1 MAQRAPGRSERT
13 GLTIV
18 QLLRMFPDNDTAE
31 RWFEKQRWPDGPVC
45 PHCGCMR
52 AVRSTHPTMPLRC
65 KDCRKHFSVKKGTV
79 MESSKLGFQAWAIV
93 TYMATTNLKGV
104 SSMKISRELG
114 ITQKAAWHLIQ
125 RVREAFV
132 ENAPLFVGTVEVD
145 ETYVGGKKRNK
156 HAHKRSFGRG
166 TVGKATVMGARERG
180 GKIKARPLGYEPG
193 ETLAGFVHESVQ
205 HGETVFTD
213 DHKAYKSLK
222 HFYAHETVK
231 HSASEYVRGRVHTN
245 GIESFWAT
253 LKRGITGVYH
263 HVSVKHL
270 HRYINEFSGR
280 HNIRGLDTLDQMS
293 AIVRGM
299 DQKRLRYADLIA

>member
-1 MAQRAPGRSERT
+1 
-13 GLTIV
+13 
-18 QLLRMFPDNDTAE
+18 MFPDDDTAE
-31 RWFEKQRWPDGPVC
+31 RWFEEQRWPEGPVC
-45 PHCGCMR
+45 PNCGCMR

-104 SSMKISRELG
+104 SSMKVHRELG
-114 ITQKAAWHLIQ
+114 ITQKAAWHMIQ

-132 ENAPLFVGTVEVD
+132 DNAPLFVGTVEVD
-145 ETYVGGKKRNK
+145 ETVY
-156 HAHKRSFGRG
+156 
-166 TVGKATVMGARERG
+166 
-180 GKIKARPLGYEPG
+180 
-193 ETLAGFVHESVQ
+193 
-205 HGETVFTD
+205 TD
-213 DHKAYKSLK
+213 DHKAYKGLK

-231 HSASEYVRGRVHTN
+231 HSASEYVRGQVHTN

-280 HNIRGLDTLDQMS
+280 YNIRGLDTLEQMS